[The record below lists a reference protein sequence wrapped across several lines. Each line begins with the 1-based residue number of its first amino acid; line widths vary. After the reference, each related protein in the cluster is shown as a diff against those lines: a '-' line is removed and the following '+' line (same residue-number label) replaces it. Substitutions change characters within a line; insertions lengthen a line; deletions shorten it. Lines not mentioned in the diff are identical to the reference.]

1 LKNIKETNLSI
12 VVLVNVV
19 LTAEEGFARN
29 AIVVLLVFCI
39 WALFTLSVAN
49 KVITLCEVHVAPSH
63 VLLILRTKVSY
74 SWWAN
79 ALRISGLYLVLW
91 LFELIIDVAE
101 SLKLVW

>member
-1 LKNIKETNLSI
+1 MHLTDLWSDQYFRIWLITESLNLTIYLKNIKETNLSI

-39 WALFTLSVAN
+39 GALFTLSVAN

-74 SWWAN
+74 S
-79 ALRISGLYLVLW
+79 
-91 LFELIIDVAE
+91 
-101 SLKLVW
+101 